1 MQYFVSL
8 LFVVIGAAVFV
19 HGFRIMRQYRLIR
32 DIPQSKIRSMA
43 MGLVEIHG
51 NVKAEQMIKT
61 PFSSTDCVY
70 FKYEI
75 KEYKR
80 RTTTDSKGRTRTT
93 HEWVVIAF
101 GDRRIPFF
109 AEDDTGSVYVDP
121 TGAEFTVD
129 VRKAFYQKAGVFSG
143 ISGLIDTLKNIG
155 NFDRLPE
162 NMSELNLSPIDP
174 GKKFSFGSRVGDR
187 KYYEYF
193 MSDKDNLFIMGTAA
207 NSPDAP
213 NRVLIK
219 KGENEP
225 TYMISDK
232 SEKEMLR
239 SLRGKMILG
248 FALGGGAF
256 IAGVLV
262 TLHFAGVI

>member
-1 MQYFVSL
+1 MNYIVASL
-8 LFVVIGAAVFV
+8 FIIAGAAVFMQ
-19 HGFRIMRQYRLIR
+19 GFRTMRKYRLIR
-32 DIPQSKIRSMA
+32 DIPRSKIRSMA

-61 PFSSTDCVY
+61 PFSNSDCVY

-75 KEYKR
+75 KEYKQ
-80 RTTTDSKGRTRTT
+80 RTSRDSKGRTRTT
-93 HEWVVIAF
+93 HEWVMIAS

-121 TGAEFTVD
+121 DGAEFTVD
-129 VRKAFYQKAGVFSG
+129 VRKAFYQKEGMFEG
-143 ISGLIDTLKNIG
+143 ISNLIDTLRNIG
-155 NFDRLPE
+155 NFDRLPD
-162 NMSELNLSPIDP
+162 NISELNLSPIEP
-174 GKKFSFGSRVGDR
+174 GRKFTFGSRVGDR

-193 MSDKDNLFIMGTAA
+193 MTDKDNLFIMGTAA

-213 NRVLIK
+213 DKVLIK

-232 SEKEMLR
+232 SENEMLR
-239 SLRGKMILG
+239 SLRGKMILT
-248 FALGGGAF
+248 FALGGGTF

>member
-1 MQYFVSL
+1 
-8 LFVVIGAAVFV
+8 
-19 HGFRIMRQYRLIR
+19 MRQYRLIK
-32 DIPQSKIRSMA
+32 DIPRSKIRSMA

-51 NVKAEQMIKT
+51 NVKAEQMIMT
-61 PFSSTDCVY
+61 PFSATDCVY

-93 HEWVVIAF
+93 YEWVVIAS

-121 TGAEFTVD
+121 AGAEFTVG
-129 VRKAFYQKAGVFSG
+129 VRKAFYQNAGVFEG
-143 ISGLIDTLKNIG
+143 ISGLVETLKNIG
-155 NFDRLPE
+155 KPDRMME
-162 NMSELNLSPIDP
+162 NAGELNLSPIDP
-174 GKKFSFGSRVGDR
+174 GKKFSFRSKVGDR
-187 KYYEYF
+187 KYFEYF
-193 MSDKDNLFIMGTAA
+193 MSDRDNLFLMGTAA
-207 NSPDAP
+207 NSPDVP
-213 NRVLIK
+213 DRVLIK

-232 SEKEMLR
+232 SENEMLR

-248 FALGGGAF
+248 FALGGGLF
-256 IAGVLV
+256 IAGVLI